1 MSKDEFEQQ
10 LRRDGYLDIKHR
22 HIERGVDSQPHCH
35 DFDTRLLVEEG
46 ELTIVSADA
55 QRTYRAGDILE
66 LTAGVEHR
74 ECYTPEPL
82 RYVAGLR
89 RYSAAP

>member
-1 MSKDEFEQQ
+1 MTKDEFEQQ

-22 HIERGVDSQPHCH
+22 HIEHGVNSQPHCH
-35 DFDTRLLVEEG
+35 DFDTRLMIEAG

-55 QRTYRAGDILE
+55 QRTYRAGDVLE

-74 ECYTPEPL
+74 ECYSPEPL

-89 RYSAAP
+89 RYSVAP